1 MRSSSSP
8 SPDEHEAL
16 LQRFVIASRRGEIVA
31 LINSARTEPDL
42 GSVVASELCEAYE
55 AEIGFVLVA
64 RAGSAA
70 AEMIGHVGL
79 TGDDPVT
86 ILSEPLCAQVLAG
99 PGALTEHGTDL
110 LGLGIR
116 DVALA
121 PGTAGS
127 SRVLVGVGR
136 LYAQPFTEIELGLL
150 EAITKSTAH
159 ALERF
164 GLERQ
169 LERAQ
174 DIVPADATSPL
185 LPDLDSLA
193 DFFRRLGH
201 PIRLRILLALGGDTL
216 SPSELE
222 ERLGVGLG
230 VVAYH
235 VRNLREDGL
244 VMLVDTRATRGSLE
258 SFYRL
263 TARGELARHVLSTTG
278 RQIQDIPD
286 IR

>member
-31 LINSARTEPDL
+31 LINSARTEADL

-55 AEIGFVLVA
+55 AEIGFVLVS
-64 RAGSAA
+64 RAGSQA
-70 AEMIGHVGL
+70 AEMVGHVGL
-79 TGDDPVT
+79 TGDDPEM

-99 PGALTEHGTDL
+99 SGALAERGTNL
-110 LGLGIR
+110 LGLGIQ
-116 DVALA
+116 DAALA

-127 SRVLVGVGR
+127 SRLLVGVGR
-136 LYAQPFTEIELGLL
+136 LSAQPFTEIELGLL
-150 EAITKSTAH
+150 EAITRSTAH

-174 DIVPADATSPL
+174 DIVPSDATSPL

-263 TARGELARHVLSTTG
+263 TARGELARHVLATTG

-286 IR
+286 FH